1 MVSVGILAIPVK
13 QTCGVAG
20 YSCATAPDVYGNAQY
35 YYEIQPLVAGA
46 YEAISGANFPFS
58 YSAGV
63 DLVPLR

>member
-1 MVSVGILAIPVK
+1 MVAAVVVVSVGILAIPVK

-20 YSCATAPDVYGNAQY
+20 
-35 YYEIQPLVAGA
+35 
-46 YEAISGANFPFS
+46 ANFPFS